1 MPALKTGPGD
11 VLSSKALSLSD
22 VTTIAYT
29 LQLYAMGEREGF
41 ARALHNGPMQKLATA
56 LMHLAAPDEATQRTG
71 KGLVQEALEDLQSI
85 ENDLYTPAFDLLTLP
100 TGLSNRLTQL
110 NARTIKLSFYD
121 EPTVAQVP
129 KNEAL
134 PLFLLAEGLARFSVE
149 PPGVGTEGRLRV
161 GWRFGRLTLQATLWG
176 NGYAFAKLADY
187 APVRNALAR
196 LALVGGRYNLREGR
210 ILAMLSIAG
219 MDARR
224 P

>member
-1 MPALKTGPGD
+1 MPALKAGPDD
-11 VLSSKALSLSD
+11 VLSSKALSLED

-41 ARALHNGPMQKLATA
+41 AHALHNGPMQKLATA
-56 LMHLAAPDEATQRTG
+56 LMRLAAPDNADQRMGMT
-71 KGLVQEALEDLQSI
+71 LVRDALDDLQSI
-85 ENDLYTPAFDLLTLP
+85 ENELYTPAFDLLSLP
-100 TGLSNRLTQL
+100 TALSNRLTQL
-110 NARTIKLSFYD
+110 EARTIKLSLYD
-121 EPTVAQVP
+121 EPALAQVP

-149 PPGVGTEGRLRV
+149 PPGLGTHGRLRV
-161 GWRFGRLTLQATLWG
+161 GWRFGRLTLQATLG
-176 NGYAFAKLADY
+176 GDRYDFAQLRDY

-196 LALVGGRYNLREGR
+196 MALVGGRYDLRGGR